1 METLMQVNNVSRTFH
16 LGGGLFSAPQ
26 PLHALD
32 DVSLELKR
40 GEVLALVGE
49 SGSGKSTLSR
59 IMLGLDIPTSGSV
72 LLDGKPVESFGRK
85 AFAGLVQPIF
95 QDPYSS
101 LNPRKTVRQLIE
113 MPLVVAGRYSAAERQ
128 RKVRELLGI
137 LRMPSRMMSAYPNQ
151 MSGGQR
157 QRVAIARA
165 LISHPKIV
173 ICDEPTS
180 ALDVSVQAQVLNLL
194 MELRSAFQLTYLFI
208 SHDLAV
214 VEYIADRVAV
224 LEKGKLVETASVK
237 DLFSAPQTDY
247 TRQLLASA
255 LTIPQVDASP
265 GPVPGVSRPIS

>member
-1 METLMQVNNVSRTFH
+1 MTGTGTVPVMEIRDVRRTYR
-16 LGGGLFSAPQ
+16 LSGGMFGQARMLD
-26 PLHALD
+26 ALAG
-32 DVSLELKR
+32 VSLDLRR

-59 IMLGLDIPTSGSV
+59 ILLGLEAPTSGEV
-72 LLDGKPVESFGRK
+72 FLDGKPVSSIARRK
-85 AFAGLVQPIF
+85 FAARVQPVF

-113 MPLVVAGRYSAAERQ
+113 MPLVIAGGVAASERLA
-128 RKVRELLGI
+128 RVRELLDI
-137 LRMPSRMMSAYPNQ
+137 LRMPARMLDAYPSQ

-165 LISHPKIV
+165 LISRPEIV

-180 ALDVSVQAQVLNLL
+180 ALDVSVQAEVLNLL
-194 MELRSAFQLTYLFI
+194 MELRAEFGLTYLFI

-224 LEKGKLVETASVK
+224 MQEGRIVELAEAER
-237 DLFSAPQTDY
+237 LFAGPAHDY
-247 TRQLLASA
+247 TRRLLASA
-255 LTIPQVDASP
+255 LTVPLAS
-265 GPVPGVSRPIS
+265 

>member
-1 METLMQVNNVSRTFH
+1 MEIRDVSRVFM
-16 LGGGLFSAPQ
+16 LGGGLFGRAR
-26 PLHALD
+26 PLQALD
-32 DVSLELKR
+32 KVSLDLQR

-59 IMLGLDIPTSGSV
+59 ILLGLDTPTSGEV
-72 LLDGKPVESFGRK
+72 RLEGR
-85 AFAGLVQPIF
+85 AVPGIPRREFASRVQPIF

-113 MPLVVAGRYSAAERQ
+113 MPLVIAGGVGAAERL
-128 RKVRELLGI
+128 RRVRELLDI
-137 LRMPSRMMSAYPNQ
+137 LRMPARMLDAYPSQ

-165 LISHPKIV
+165 LISRPDIV

-194 MELRSAFQLTYLFI
+194 MELRAEFDLTYLFI

-224 LEKGKLVETASVK
+224 MQNGQIVELAPV
-237 DLFSAPQTDY
+237 DRLFAAPQSDY
-247 TRQLLASA
+247 TRRLLASA
-255 LTIPQVDASP
+255 LTVPQVET
-265 GPVPGVSRPIS
+265 RPFKET

>member
-1 METLMQVNNVSRTFH
+1 MSTPLMEIRDVSRVFM
-16 LGGGLFSAPQ
+16 LGGGLFGRAR
-26 PLHALD
+26 PLQALD
-32 DVSLELKR
+32 AVSLDLQR

-59 IMLGLDIPTSGSV
+59 ILLGLDAPTSGEV
-72 LLDGKPVESFGRK
+72 RLEGR
-85 AFAGLVQPIF
+85 AVPTIPRREFASRVQPIF

-113 MPLVVAGRYSAAERQ
+113 MPLVIAGGVGAGERL
-128 RKVRELLGI
+128 RRVRELLDI
-137 LRMPSRMMSAYPNQ
+137 LRMPARMLDAYPSQ

-165 LISHPKIV
+165 LISRPDIV

-194 MELRSAFQLTYLFI
+194 MELRAEFDLTYLFI

-224 LEKGKLVETASVK
+224 MQNGQIVELAPV
-237 DLFSAPQTDY
+237 DRLFAAPQSDY
-247 TRQLLASA
+247 TRRLLASA
-255 LTIPQVDASP
+255 LTVPQVALPLSEET
-265 GPVPGVSRPIS
+265 

>member
-1 METLMQVNNVSRTFH
+1 MSEPLMEVRNVSRTFQ
-16 LGGGLFSAPQ
+16 LGRGLFSP
-26 PLHALD
+26 PRLLHALD
-32 DVSLELKR
+32 GVSFDVR
-40 GEVLALVGE
+40 HGEVLAVVGE

-59 IMLGLDIPTSGSV
+59 IMLGLDRPTAGDV
-72 LLDGKPVESFGRK
+72 LIDGRPVGAYPRR
-85 AFAGLVQPIF
+85 ALARIVQPVF

-113 MPLVVAGRYSAAERQ
+113 MPLVIAGEDAAAERL
-128 RKVRELLGI
+128 RKVKELLDI
-137 LRMPSRMMSAYPNQ
+137 LRMPARMLDAYPSQ

-165 LISHPKIV
+165 LISRPRIV

-194 MELRSAFQLTYLFI
+194 MELRAAFRLTYIFI

-224 LEKGKLVETASVK
+224 LQAGRLIELADVAT
-237 DLFSAPQTDY
+237 LFAAPRQDY
-247 TRQLLASA
+247 TRRLLDSA
-255 LTIPQVDASP
+255 PAIPCIEGTAGPP
-265 GPVPGVSRPIS
+265 GAPGA

>member
-1 METLMQVNNVSRTFH
+1 MEIRAVSRVFT
-16 LGGGLFSAPQ
+16 LGGGIFGRAR
-26 PLHALD
+26 PLQALD
-32 DVSLELKR
+32 KVSLDLHR
-40 GEVLALVGE
+40 GEVLAVVGE

-59 IMLGLDIPTSGSV
+59 ILLGLDTPTSGEV
-72 LLDGKPVESFGRK
+72 RLEGRPVPAIPRRE
-85 AFAGLVQPIF
+85 FASRVQPIF

-113 MPLVVAGRYSAAERQ
+113 MPLVIAGGVSAAERL
-128 RKVRELLGI
+128 RRVRELLDI
-137 LRMPSRMMSAYPNQ
+137 LRMPARMLDAYPAQ

-165 LISHPKIV
+165 LISRPDIV

-194 MELRSAFQLTYLFI
+194 MELRAEFDLTYLFI

-224 LEKGKLVETASVK
+224 MQAGQIVELAPV
-237 DLFSAPQTDY
+237 DQLFAAPQSDY
-247 TRQLLASA
+247 TRRLLASA
-255 LTIPQVDASP
+255 LT
-265 GPVPGVSRPIS
+265 VPPLPKDP

>member
-1 METLMQVNNVSRTFH
+1 MTAPLMEIREVSRVFPLSNGLFRKPANLVALDNVS
-16 LGGGLFSAPQ
+16 
-26 PLHALD
+26 LD
-32 DVSLELKR
+32 IHR

-59 IMLGLDIPTSGSV
+59 ILLGLDVPTAGEV
-72 LLDGKPVESFGRK
+72 RLDGLAVPKIARRE
-85 AFAGLVQPIF
+85 FARRVQPIF

-113 MPLVVAGRYSAAERQ
+113 MPLVIAGGVSAAERL
-128 RKVRELLGI
+128 RRVRELLDI
-137 LRMPSRMMSAYPNQ
+137 LRMPSRMLDAYPSQ

-165 LISHPKIV
+165 LISRPEIV

-194 MELRSAFQLTYLFI
+194 MELRAEFDLTYLFI

-224 LEKGKLVETASVK
+224 MQAGRIVELAPV
-237 DLFSAPQTDY
+237 DQLFAAPQSDY
-247 TRQLLASA
+247 TRRLLDSV
-255 LTIPQVDASP
+255 LT
-265 GPVPGVSRPIS
+265 VPMAAPFLSEDPE

>member
-1 METLMQVNNVSRTFH
+1 R
-16 LGGGLFSAPQ
+16 
-26 PLHALD
+26 D
-32 DVSLELKR
+32 
-40 GEVLALVGE
+40 
-49 SGSGKSTLSR
+49 
-59 IMLGLDIPTSGSV
+59 
-72 LLDGKPVESFGRK
+72 
-85 AFAGLVQPIF
+85 
-95 QDPYSS
+95 
-101 LNPRKTVRQLIE
+101 
-113 MPLVVAGRYSAAERQ
+113 SAAERQ
-128 RKVRELLGI
+128 RKVRELLDI

-247 TRQLLASA
+247 TR
-255 LTIPQVDASP
+255 
-265 GPVPGVSRPIS
+265 

>member
-1 METLMQVNNVSRTFH
+1 MSEPLMQITDLRRVFT
-16 LGGGLFSAPQ
+16 LGGGIMGPRRTLE
-26 PLHALD
+26 ALRG
-32 DVSLELKR
+32 VSLDLHR

-49 SGSGKSTLSR
+49 SGCGKTTLSR
-59 IMLGLDIPTSGSV
+59 ILLGLDKPTSGEV
-72 LLDGKPVESFGRK
+72 RLEGVPVPDIPRRT
-85 AFAGLVQPIF
+85 FASRVQPVF

-113 MPLVVAGRYSAAERQ
+113 MPLVIAGGVPAAERL
-128 RKVRELLGI
+128 RRVRDLLDI
-137 LRMPSRMMSAYPNQ
+137 LRMPDRMLNAYPGQ

-165 LISHPKIV
+165 LISRPEIV

-194 MELRSAFQLTYLFI
+194 MDLRAEFDLTYLFI

-224 LEKGKLVETASVK
+224 MKEGQIVELAAS
-237 DLFSAPQTDY
+237 DRLFSAPQSDY
-247 TRQLLASA
+247 TRRLLAST
-255 LTIPQVDASP
+255 LT
-265 GPVPGVSRPIS
+265 VPAQI

>member
-1 METLMQVNNVSRTFH
+1 MTAPLMQIDRVSRVFP
-16 LGGGLFSAPQ
+16 LGGGLFRP
-26 PLHALD
+26 PRTLTALD
-32 DVSLELKR
+32 GVSLDLRR

-59 IMLGLDIPTSGSV
+59 ILLGLDTPTSGEV
-72 LLDGKPVESFGRK
+72 RLDGQPVPLIPRRD
-85 AFAGLVQPIF
+85 FARRVQPIF

-113 MPLVVAGRYSAAERQ
+113 MPLVIGGGVSAAERLA
-128 RKVRELLGI
+128 RVRALLDI
-137 LRMPSRMMSAYPNQ
+137 LRMPARMLDAYPSQ

-165 LISHPKIV
+165 LISRPEIV

-194 MELRSAFQLTYLFI
+194 MELRAEFDLTYLFI

-224 LEKGKLVETASVK
+224 MQAGQIVELAPV
-237 DLFSAPQTDY
+237 DQLFSAPQSDY
-247 TRQLLASA
+247 TRRLLASA
-255 LTIPQVDASP
+255 LT
-265 GPVPGVSRPIS
+265 VPAAYQPEETR

>member
-1 METLMQVNNVSRTFH
+1 
-16 LGGGLFSAPQ
+16 
-26 PLHALD
+26 
-32 DVSLELKR
+32 
-40 GEVLALVGE
+40 
-49 SGSGKSTLSR
+49 
-59 IMLGLDIPTSGSV
+59 
-72 LLDGKPVESFGRK
+72 
-85 AFAGLVQPIF
+85 
-95 QDPYSS
+95 
-101 LNPRKTVRQLIE
+101 
-113 MPLVVAGRYSAAERQ
+113 
-128 RKVRELLGI
+128 
-137 LRMPSRMMSAYPNQ
+137 MMSAYPNQ

>member
-1 METLMQVNNVSRTFH
+1 MSTPLMQISDVRRVFS
-16 LGGGLFSAPQ
+16 LGGGLLGPRRT
-26 PLHALD
+26 LEALKG
-32 DVSLELKR
+32 VSLDLRR

-49 SGSGKSTLSR
+49 SGSGKTTLSR
-59 IMLGLDIPTSGSV
+59 ILLGLDRPTAGEV
-72 LLDGKPVESFGRK
+72 RLDGVPVAEIARSV
-85 AFAGLVQPIF
+85 FAGRVQPVF

-113 MPLVVAGRYSAAERQ
+113 MPLVIAGGTSADERL
-128 RKVRELLGI
+128 RRVKDLLEI
-137 LRMPSRMMSAYPNQ
+137 LRMPTRMLNAYPGQ

-165 LISHPKIV
+165 LISRPEIV

-194 MELRSAFQLTYLFI
+194 MELRAEFDLTYLFI

-224 LEKGKLVETASVK
+224 MQEGQIVELADT
-237 DLFSAPQTDY
+237 DQLFAAPKSDY
-247 TRQLLASA
+247 TRRLLASV
-255 LTIPQVDASP
+255 LTVPNTAS
-265 GPVPGVSRPIS
+265 